1 VLGINGKNRS
11 TFNRGISRSVPLRNE
26 IISSRIQSG
35 KLICGETTRRSE

>member
-11 TFNRGISRSVPLRNE
+11 TFNRGISRSVPLRDE
-26 IISSRIQSG
+26 VFSGWIQSG